1 MTTPLEELFTQVRT
15 ACSASTWSKGV
26 ELARRLAVTGVS
38 ADDAEIICRVKPDD
52 RVVPFTVQLYPEDG
66 EWDCTCNTPAD
77 CCQHV
82 AAAAIAVKQA
92 RASGQ
97 TLPQGRHSDAQLI
110 YRLTRHREFLALQ
123 RVIKKGDGEPT
134 PLTCTLASA
143 VATQSAGVTL
153 SPSQQDLNVDR
164 VLGQRIAGPLHAE
177 LGLHVIKLLEGARNV
192 EFEGRSVYVSTE
204 AIRPQARVTDAKQ
217 GGFLVQLQADP
228 RVDEVLAPGI
238 VRCGGTLHRLDA
250 TEVTGARLERLPD
263 TRHYAGE
270 SVSTLLTQVLP
281 ELERHFVLHVETQK
295 LPKVVRGLTPRVV
308 LEAEQEGGTL
318 SVLATLVYGDPPLAR
333 IDGSRLVHLGGDVP
347 LRDTTAEQR
356 VIQRA
361 RQQLGLVPGNR
372 VFARGAE
379 ATQLAMR
386 LDAYD
391 GEVRGSLRKGFIRD
405 QQLTPALETRGS
417 RLSVV
422 FGIEEG
428 GQRSEAS
435 ADAVWSAWQNGES
448 LVPLLQGGWARLPA
462 DWLER
467 YGSVVEQILASKEH
481 HLGPAG
487 LTTAAEAPQAGA
499 NGDEFTAAPGPAH
512 VDLAWLELCRA
523 LDYPPPARL
532 QPMKAL
538 LDGLDSLPQ
547 ATLPTDLNAELR
559 SYQRQGV
566 NWLALMQRGGLGATL
581 ADDMGLGKTLQALCV
596 LRGRCLVVCP
606 TSVVYNWANELARF
620 RPQLSFCVYHG
631 KNRQLSNDADI
642 VLTSYALLRLD
653 SELLQGREW
662 DVVVLDEAQTIKNP
676 ESQVT
681 QAAYGL
687 RARFR
692 LTLTGTPVEN
702 RLDELWS
709 QFHFTNPGL
718 LGGRS
723 DFQQRYAQPIAQG
736 EPGAAA
742 LLRRKIA
749 PFLLRR
755 DKRTVAP
762 ELPPRTDVVLYCD
775 LDEREREL
783 YDALYHS
790 TRSEVVEH
798 LKRGGGVMQALEAL
812 LRLRQ
817 AACHSAL
824 IPGQDAEDSAKVQR
838 LLAALDQVQA
848 DGHRALVFSQWTSL
862 LDLVEPH
869 LQRAGVQ
876 FNRLDGSTRDRRG
889 VVETFQRDDGPT
901 VMLLS
906 LKAGGTGLNL
916 TAADHV
922 FLLDLWWNPAVE
934 EQAAD
939 RAHRIGQ
946 ERPVFV
952 YRLVARE
959 TVEERILELQR
970 AKRGVAAAAL
980 ADSEQAAG
988 LSREDLL
995 ALLE

>member
-1 MTTPLEELFTQVRT
+1 MTAPLEELFAQVRA
-15 ACSASTWSKGV
+15 ACSPSTWSKGV
-26 ELARRLAVTGVS
+26 ELVRRLAITGVS
-38 ADDAEIICRVKPDD
+38 ADEEEIICRVKPDN
-52 RVVPFTVQLYPEDG
+52 RVVPLTVQLYPEDA
-66 EWDCTCNTPAD
+66 EWDCTCNGPAD
-77 CCQHV
+77 CCEHV
-82 AAAAIAVKQA
+82 AATAIAVRQA
-92 RASGQ
+92 RSSGQ
-97 TLPQGRHSDAQLI
+97 QLPQGRHSDAQLL

-123 RVIKKGDGEPT
+123 RVIKQTDGEAL

-164 VLGQRIAGPLHAE
+164 VLGQRVAGPLHAE
-177 LGLHVIKLLEGARNV
+177 LGVQLIKLLEGARNV
-192 EFEGRSVYVSTE
+192 EFEGRPVYISTE
-204 AIRPQARVTDAKQ
+204 TIKPRARITDAE
-217 GGFLVQLQADP
+217 GGGYVVQLHADS
-228 RVDEVLAPGI
+228 RLDEVIAPGI
-238 VRCGGTLHRLDA
+238 ARCGETLHRLES

-263 TRHYAGE
+263 TRHYPAQN
-270 SVSTLLTQVLP
+270 VSTLLTQVLP
-281 ELERHFVLHVETQK
+281 ELERHFVLDVQTDK
-295 LPKVVRGLTPRVV
+295 LPKVVHGVMPRIVV
-308 LEAEQEGGTL
+308 EAEQEGGTL

-333 IDGSRLVHLGGDVP
+333 VDGARLVYLGGDVP
-347 LRDTTAEQR
+347 LRDVTAERR

-372 VFARGAE
+372 VFAHASE

-405 QQLTPALETRGS
+405 EQLMARLETRES
-417 RLSVV
+417 ALSLAFRL
-422 FGIEEG
+422 EEDG
-428 GQRSEAS
+428 RASEAS
-435 ADAVWSAWQNGES
+435 LEAVWSAWQNGES

-467 YGSVVEQILASKEH
+467 HAPTLERIMASKEH
-481 HLGPAG
+481 SLGLAEPHGDGAG
-487 LTTAAEAPQAGA
+487 GDGAG
-499 NGDEFTAAPGPAH
+499 GDASASSPAH
-512 VDLAWLELCRA
+512 VSLAWLELCQA
-523 LDYPPPARL
+523 LDHPPPAEL
-532 QPMKAL
+532 QPMRAL
-538 LDGLDSLPQ
+538 LDELSSLPQ
-547 ATLPTDLNAELR
+547 APLPEDLDAELR
-559 SYQRQGV
+559 PYQRQGV

-606 TSVVYNWANELARF
+606 TSVVYNWAKELARF
-620 RPQLSFCVYHG
+620 RPQLPFSIYHG
-631 KNRQLSNDADI
+631 KLRQLSDEADV

-653 SELLQGREW
+653 AHVLQAREW

-687 RARFR
+687 RSRFR
-692 LTLTGTPVEN
+692 LTLTGTPIEN

-709 QFHFTNPGL
+709 QFQFTNPGL

-723 DFQQRYAQPIAQG
+723 EFQQRYAQPIALG
-736 EPGAAA
+736 EPGVAAQ
-742 LLRRKIA
+742 LRRKIA

-755 DKRTVAP
+755 DKRSVAP
-762 ELPPRTDVVLYCD
+762 ELPPRSDVVLYCD
-775 LDEREREL
+775 LSESEREL

-817 AACHSAL
+817 AACHPAL
-824 IPGQDAEDSAKVQR
+824 IPGQQAEDSSKLQR
-838 LLAALDQVQA
+838 LLAALEQVQA

-869 LQRAGVQ
+869 LRRAGVG
-876 FNRLDGSTRDRRG
+876 FNRLDGRTRDRQS
-889 VVETFQRDDGPT
+889 VVETFQREDGPT

-946 ERPVFV
+946 QRPVFV
-952 YRLVARE
+952 HRLVARE

-980 ADSEQAAG
+980 ADSDQAAG